1 LGFGILAGLWFLTRL
16 EAHRT
21 VRRGNIEAHRRWMIR
36 NFALRLAA
44 VIPRNQLP
52 CMRFALDWPFP
63 RSCINSLLAML
74 GAELA
79 DRGMDGSQTQAAVP
93 VPELSIK
100 GGSP

>member
-1 LGFGILAGLWFLTRL
+1 MLWFLTAL
-16 EAHRT
+16 EAYRT
-21 VRRGNIEAHRRWMIR
+21 VSRGNIEAQRRWMIR
-36 NFALRLAA
+36 NFALTLAA
-44 VIPRNQLP
+44 VTLRNPLRF
-52 CMRFALDWPFP
+52 MRFALDWPFP
-63 RSCINSLLAML
+63 RSYVNSLLAML